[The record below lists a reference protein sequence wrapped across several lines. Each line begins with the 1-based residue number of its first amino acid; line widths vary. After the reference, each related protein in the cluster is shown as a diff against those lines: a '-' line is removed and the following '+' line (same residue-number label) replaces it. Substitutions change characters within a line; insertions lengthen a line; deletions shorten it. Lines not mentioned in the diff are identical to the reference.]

1 MVESSQSQAKY
12 VARCFMI
19 NEDPSRRNMVA
30 VIQKTDAGKFHLK
43 VLKDNDVT
51 AFEVL
56 LDKMPASWYLAKE
69 DFLYQEDLA
78 SNKVTLVNFKF
89 GEVNAV
95 KEFQLPADIVI
106 KKPISAN
113 LDTLIEKHPYED
125 KQALRDLISSEDG
138 PIQVPE

>member
-1 MVESSQSQAKY
+1 MVEASQNQAKY
-12 VARCFMI
+12 IARCFMI

-43 VLKDNDVT
+43 VLKQDDVT

-89 GEVNAV
+89 GEVNIV
-95 KEFQLPADIVI
+95 KEFQLPDDIVI

-113 LDTLIEKHPYED
+113 LDTMIEKHPCED
-125 KQALRDLISSEDG
+125 KQALRDLISSEEG